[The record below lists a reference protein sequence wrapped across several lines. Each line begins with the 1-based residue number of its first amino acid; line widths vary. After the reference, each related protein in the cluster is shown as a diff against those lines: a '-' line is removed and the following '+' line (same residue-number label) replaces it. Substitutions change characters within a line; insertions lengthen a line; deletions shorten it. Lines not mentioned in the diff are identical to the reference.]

1 MSPRNIERYGYVER
15 YAVAALG
22 EVEAAQLLEAVEQG
36 QMSVRAAERRVR
48 RGRDE
53 TIRPKRR

>member
-1 MSPRNIERYGYVER
+1 MTRLGCSNVER